1 MTYPLWRHW
10 IIGIA
15 LAIALPQGAGAQLAA
30 PPPPDLNARGYLLV
44 DFDSG
49 RVLASKNADESMEPA
64 SITKL
69 MTAYVVFRAIR
80 SGQVSLDD
88 EVVVSEKAW
97 RTTGSRMFIEVGKK
111 VRVDELLQG
120 MIVQSG
126 NDASVALAEFVAGTE
141 ESFSQIMNQLARELG
156 MTKSSYRNSTGLP
169 AEGHVTSPEDIA
181 KLAQALIREFPDY
194 YAWYSQ
200 REYTY
205 NGITQ
210 ANRNGLLLR
219 DSSVD
224 GMKTGYTDSAGYCL
238 VSSAER
244 DGMRLIAVVL
254 GTKSDAARVND
265 SQALLNYGFRFYET
279 HQLWEAGQ
287 VVSDTRVWKGEVE
300 RTELVVQQPVHVTIP
315 RGKLEQLETRLELP
329 AAVLAPLSTETPV
342 GEVQAV
348 LGINTVASAPVYSQT
363 AVAEAGLL
371 SSTWD
376 ELLLWFQ

>member
-1 MTYPLWRHW
+1 MTHKLLRTWMLCSALM
-10 IIGIA
+10 IA
-15 LAIALPQGAGAQLAA
+15 APQWATAQIAA
-30 PPPPDLNARGYLLV
+30 PPAPNLNARGYLLL

-49 RVLASKNADESMEPA
+49 RVLASKSADQTMEPA

-80 SGQVSLDD
+80 SGQISLDD

-111 VRVDELLQG
+111 VPVSELLMG

-126 NDASVALAEFVAGTE
+126 NDASVALAEYVAGTE

-156 MTKSSYRNSTGLP
+156 MSKSSYRNSTGLP
-169 AEGHVTSPEDIA
+169 AEGHVTSAEDIA
-181 KLAQALIREFPDY
+181 KLARALISEFPDY
-194 YAWYSQ
+194 YSWYSQ
-200 REYTY
+200 REFTY

-210 ANRNGLLLR
+210 ANRNGLLTR
-219 DSSVD
+219 DASVD

-254 GTKSDAARVND
+254 GTKSNSARVND
-265 SQALLNYGFRFYET
+265 SQALLNYGFRFFET
-279 HQLWEAGQ
+279 HQLWEAGE
-287 VVSDTRVWKGEVE
+287 VVSNTKVWKGAVDQ
-300 RTELVVQQPVHVTIP
+300 TDLMVQQPVHITIP
-315 RGKLEQLETRLELP
+315 RGSLEQVETRMELP
-329 AAVLAPLSTETPV
+329 AAVLAPLTKDKPV
-342 GEVQAV
+342 GQVQAV
-348 LGINTVASAPVYSQT
+348 LGINTLATAPVFSQSD
-363 AVAEAGLL
+363 VAEAGLL

-376 ELLLWFQ
+376 ELLLWFR

>member
-1 MTYPLWRHW
+1 MNHPLWRQW
-10 IIGIA
+10 LLSIV
-15 LAIALPQGAGAQLAA
+15 LTVALPPWAAAQIAA
-30 PPPPDLNARGYLLV
+30 PPPPELNARGYLLV

-49 RVLASKNADESMEPA
+49 RVLASKNADQSMEPA

-80 SGQVSLDD
+80 SGQVKLDD

-111 VRVDELLQG
+111 VSVAELLQG

-156 MTKSSYRNSTGLP
+156 MSQSSYRNSTGLP
-169 AEGHVTSPEDIA
+169 AEGHVTSAEDIA

-200 REYTY
+200 REFTY

-210 ANRNGLLLR
+210 ANRNGLLQR

-224 GMKTGYTDSAGYCL
+224 GMKTGFTDSAGYCL

-254 GTKSDAARVND
+254 GTQSDSARVND
-265 SQALLNYGFRFYET
+265 SQTLLNYGFRFFET
-279 HQLWEAGQ
+279 HQLWEPGQ

-300 RTELVVQQPVHVTIP
+300 HTDLIVQEPVYITIP
-315 RGKLEQLETRLELP
+315 RGQLEQVETRLELP
-329 AAVLAPLSTETPV
+329 PAVLAPLSTATPV
-342 GEVQAV
+342 GTVQAV
-348 LGINTVASAPVYSQT
+348 LGINTVASAPVFSQT
-363 AVAEAGLL
+363 EVAEAGLL

>member
-1 MTYPLWRHW
+1 MNHPFRRQW
-10 IIGIA
+10 IICIA
-15 LAIALPQGAGAQLAA
+15 FVVALPQWASAQISA
-30 PPPPDLNARGYLLV
+30 PPPPNLNARGYLLM

-49 RVLASKNADESMEPA
+49 RVLASKAADATMEPA

-80 SGQVSLDD
+80 SGQVNLDD
-88 EVVVSEKAW
+88 EVVISEKAW

-111 VRVDELLQG
+111 VRVSELLQG

-141 ESFSQIMNQLARELG
+141 ESFAQIMNQLARELG
-156 MTKSSYRNSTGLP
+156 MSKSSYRNSTGLP
-169 AEGHVTSPEDIA
+169 AEGHVTSAEDIA
-181 KLAQALIREFPDY
+181 KLASALIREFPDY

-210 ANRNGLLLR
+210 ANRNGLLTR
-219 DSSVD
+219 DPSVD

-238 VSSAER
+238 VSSAQR
-244 DGMRLIAVVL
+244 DAMRLIAVVL
-254 GTKSDAARVND
+254 GTKSDSARVND
-265 SQALLNYGFRFYET
+265 SQALLNYGFRFFET

-287 VVSDTRVWKGEVE
+287 VVSETRVWKGEVE
-300 RTELVVQQPVHVTIP
+300 RAELVVQEPVHITIP
-315 RGKLEQLETRLELP
+315 RGRLEQVETRLELP
-329 AAVLAPLSTETPV
+329 SAVLAPLSTATPV

-348 LGINTVASAPVYSQT
+348 LGINTVATAPVYSQT
-363 AVAEAGLL
+363 PVAEAGLL